1 MPALDPLSLYRTR
14 SCSRQWLGFVRAM
27 AEEFGAE
34 LPEHDLA
41 TLMARIG
48 RRFAREHRL
57 APCIALDQ
65 VQQAANAIWDSCDW
79 GQCTMDEHPDH
90 VQIRHGGA
98 PLSVALDGAAWS
110 DGFLQGVYE
119 GWFQQLGMLAGLA
132 VQSAPA
138 DTVDLRLFV
147 LARTA

>member
-1 MPALDPLSLYRTR
+1 
-14 SCSRQWLGFVRAM
+14 M

-48 RRFAREHRL
+48 RRFAHAHRL
-57 APCIALDQ
+57 RPCATLEEL
-65 VQQAANAIWDSCDW
+65 QQAANAVWDDCDW
-79 GQCTMDEHPDH
+79 GRCALEEQADH
-90 VQIRHGGA
+90 VQIRHAGA
-98 PLSVALDGAAWS
+98 PLGVVLDGAAWS

-132 VQSAPA
+132 VQTVPGES
-138 DTVDLRLFV
+138 VDLRRFV